1 MSQRATQQD
10 WTIAGPEEVAP
21 GVHRIPLPLPMDG
34 LKAVNV
40 YAVIGD
46 DRPTLVDGGW
56 EIEVA
61 QRALDEALRDL
72 GLSTQDV
79 EQCLV
84 THHHRDHLTMAMG
97 LRQRAGVLVALGE
110 GEAPQLEAIRQAPGL
125 EGARTLLVAAGADSV
140 LEEIERAPHEPVD
153 LDLWTDPDRWLVDDE
168 SVAAAGRSLRV
179 KVTPGHTS
187 GHVVFFDDDAGLV
200 FAGDHVL
207 PHITPSIGFQ
217 AKPAA
222 TPLADYLDSLA
233 AMLAEPD
240 RVLLPAHGPAGGSL
254 HRRVEELLSHHE
266 TRLAQTE
273 AVVRAGASTG
283 FDAAR
288 ALRWTRHER
297 HLDDLDPFN
306 QMLATTETLAH
317 LQVLAAQGRMRE
329 SAVDGVW
336 RYS

>member
-1 MSQRATQQD
+1 MTQATTTD
-10 WTIAGPEEVAP
+10 WTKPGPEEVAP

-40 YAVIGD
+40 YAVIGE
-46 DRPTLVDGGW
+46 DRHTLIDGGW

-61 QRALDEALRDL
+61 QRALDDALGEL
-72 GLSTQDV
+72 GLATQDF

-97 LRQRAGVLVALGE
+97 LRQRAGLIVGLGE
-110 GEAPQLEAIRQAPGL
+110 GEAPQLEEIRRVNGL
-125 EGARTLLVAAGADSV
+125 EGSQTLLRAAGATSV
-140 LEEIERAPHEPVD
+140 LEDLMQLPVEKAD
-153 LDLWTDPDRWLVDDE
+153 PALWSDPDRWLVDDE
-168 SVAAAGRSLRV
+168 SVEAGGRALRV
-179 KVTPGHTS
+179 KATPGHTS
-187 GHVVFFDDDAGLV
+187 GHVVFFDDESDLV

-217 AKPAA
+217 AKPAE

-233 AMLAEPD
+233 AMLAEDD
-240 RVLLPAHGPAGGSL
+240 RVLLPAHGAAGGSL
-254 HRRVEELLSHHE
+254 HRRVEELLAHHE
-266 TRLAQTE
+266 HRLAQTE
-273 AVVRAGASTG
+273 AAVRAGASTG
-283 FDAAR
+283 FEVTR

-297 HLDDLDPFN
+297 YLSELDPMN

-317 LQVLAAQGRMRE
+317 LQVLAAQERVRE

-336 RYS
+336 RYR

>member
-1 MSQRATQQD
+1 MTQSSTHD
-10 WTIAGPEEVAP
+10 WTAPGPEEVAP

-40 YAVIGD
+40 YAVLGE
-46 DRPTLVDGGW
+46 DRHTLIDGGW

-61 QRALDEALRDL
+61 QRALDDALGEL
-72 GLSTQDV
+72 GLATHDF

-84 THHHRDHLTMAMG
+84 THHHRDHFTMAMG
-97 LRQRAGVLVALGE
+97 LRQRAGLIVGLGE
-110 GEAPQLEAIRQAPGL
+110 GEAPQLEAIRSTHGL
-125 EGARTLLVAAGADSV
+125 EGSHTLLVAAGATSV
-140 LEEIERAPHEPVD
+140 IEAIAKAPHD
-153 LDLWTDPDRWLVDDE
+153 QQDRDLWADPDRWLVDDE
-168 SVAAAGRSLRV
+168 SVTAGHRSLRV
-179 KVTPGHTS
+179 KATPGHTS
-187 GHVVFFDDDAGLV
+187 GHVVFFDDDADLV

-217 AKPAA
+217 AKPEP

-233 AMLAEPD
+233 AMLTERD
-240 RVLLPAHGPAGGSL
+240 RVLLPAHGAAGGSL
-254 HRRVEELLSHHE
+254 HRRVEELLAHHE
-266 TRLAQTE
+266 HRLAQTE

-297 HLDDLDPFN
+297 HLDELDPFN

-317 LQVLAAQGRMRE
+317 LQVLAAQQRVRQSE
-329 SAVDGVW
+329 VDGVW

>member
-1 MSQRATQQD
+1 MVAAD
-10 WTIAGPEEVAP
+10 WTDPGPEEVAP

-40 YAVIGD
+40 YAVLGEE
-46 DRPTLVDGGW
+46 RHTLIDGGW

-61 QRALDEALRDL
+61 QRALDDALGSL
-72 GLSTQDV
+72 GLATQDF

-97 LRQRAGVLVALGE
+97 LRQRAGLVVGLGE
-110 GEAPQLEAIRQAPGL
+110 GEAPQLETIR
-125 EGARTLLVAAGADSV
+125 RTDGMAGSRSLLLAAGAASV
-140 LEEIERAPHEPVD
+140 LQDLAALPVD
-153 LDLWTDPDRWLVDDE
+153 RLDLTLWADPDRWLVDDE
-168 SVAAAGRSLRV
+168 TVTAGHRSLRV
-179 KVTPGHTS
+179 KATPGHTS
-187 GHVVFFDDDAGLV
+187 GHVVFFDDDADLV

-217 AKPAA
+217 AKPEP

-233 AMLAEPD
+233 AMLTERD
-240 RVLLPAHGPAGGSL
+240 RLLLPAHGPAGGSL
-254 HRRVEELLSHHE
+254 HRRVEELLAHHE
-266 TRLAQTE
+266 RRLTQTE
-273 AVVRAGASTG
+273 AAVRGGASTG
-283 FDAAR
+283 FAVTQ

-297 HLDDLDPFN
+297 HLSELDPMN

-317 LQVLAAQGRMRE
+317 LQVLAAQQRVQQ

>member
-1 MSQRATQQD
+1 MTAQAKH
-10 WTIAGPEEVAP
+10 WTKAGPEEVAP

-40 YAVIGD
+40 YAVIGE
-46 DRPTLVDGGW
+46 DRHTLIDGGW

-61 QRALDEALRDL
+61 QEALTDALGEL
-72 GLSTQDV
+72 GLAPGDF

-97 LRQRAGVLVALGE
+97 LRRRAGLLVGLGE
-110 GEAPQLEAIRQAPGL
+110 GEAQQLAAIRSASDGL
-125 EGARTLLVAAGADSV
+125 EGSRDLLLASGAASV
-140 LEEIERAPHEPVD
+140 LEELERLPHEPVD
-153 LDLWTDPDRWLVDDE
+153 KSLWQDPDRWLVDDDA
-168 SVAAAGRSLRV
+168 VAAAGRSLRV
-179 KVTPGHTS
+179 KATPGHTS
-187 GHVVFFDDDAGLV
+187 GHVVFFDDDADLV

-217 AKPAA
+217 AAPAQ

-233 AMLAEPD
+233 AMLAEED

-254 HRRVEELLSHHE
+254 HRRVEELLAHHE
-266 TRLAQTE
+266 HRLTQTE
-273 AVVRAGASTG
+273 GAVRAGASTA
-283 FDAAR
+283 FEVAE

-297 HLDDLDPFN
+297 HLSEMDPMN
-306 QMLATTETLAH
+306 KMLATTETLAH
-317 LQVLAAQGRMRE
+317 LQVLAAQERVRE
-329 SAVDGVW
+329 STVDGQW

>member
-1 MSQRATQQD
+1 MTQSATKD
-10 WTIAGPEEVAP
+10 WTTPGPEEVAP

-40 YAVIGD
+40 YAVLGEE
-46 DRPTLVDGGW
+46 RHTLIDGGW

-61 QRALDEALRDL
+61 QRALDDALGEL
-72 GLSTQDV
+72 GLVTHDF

-84 THHHRDHLTMAMG
+84 THHHRDHYTMAMG
-97 LRQRAGVLVALGE
+97 LRRRAGLIVGLGE
-110 GEAPQLEAIRQAPGL
+110 GEAPQLEEIRRTTGL
-125 EGARTLLVAAGADSV
+125 KGSHTLLLAAGATSV
-140 LEEIERAPHEPVD
+140 IED
-153 LDLWTDPDRWLVDDE
+153 LAKLPNDPPNPDDWSDPDRWLVDDE
-168 SVAAAGRSLRV
+168 SVAAGHRSLRV
-179 KVTPGHTS
+179 KATPGHTS
-187 GHVVFFDDDAGLV
+187 GHVVFFDDDADLV

-217 AKPAA
+217 VKPVA
-222 TPLADYLDSLA
+222 TPLADYLDSLS
-233 AMLAEPD
+233 AMLSERD

-254 HRRVEELLSHHE
+254 HRRVEELLAHHE
-266 TRLAQTE
+266 RRLAQTE

-297 HLDDLDPFN
+297 HLDELDPFN

-317 LQVLAAQGRMRE
+317 LQVLAAQQRVRQTD
-329 SAVDGVW
+329 VDGVW
-336 RYS
+336 RYQ